1 MVYFSNTVDC
11 VGLPWREFMSIKNRM
26 LNLNTRRLRGQN
38 VIEYL
43 LLTAIMALIC
53 LAFFHPVSGPAK
65 TAMDNILNDTV
76 QDIDRIR
83 NEIQW

>member
-1 MVYFSNTVDC
+1 MN
-11 VGLPWREFMSIKNRM
+11 IKKRM
-26 LNLNTRRLRGQN
+26 INLNTRRLRGQN

-43 LLTAIMALIC
+43 LLTAVMALIC

-65 TAMDNILNDTV
+65 TALDNILNDTV

-83 NEIQW
+83 NEIVW